1 MENSLQTSAARG
13 ASPTASDVTIVV
25 CTRDR
30 AEMLA
35 AALAAILRATR
46 SAEIVVVDSA
56 SITTST
62 RDVAEAAGVRY
73 IRSDVP
79 GLSIARNLGL
89 AAADRPIV
97 VFTDDDCVVDPG
109 FLSPLIAPFADAA
122 TVGVTGRLRD
132 HGDRSAAPP
141 PTVDVLTRVADGLDA
156 GHGALMA
163 FRRDSVL
170 ASGGFDPVLGAGR
183 RFGGAEDLDMFCRTL
198 AGAGRLARVSDA
210 AVTHVNTRGDD
221 DYTTLNAAYG
231 RGLGAMLAKWRRTHP
246 GSSWTL
252 LSIVI
257 RRAAVGS
264 FRRARTRRG
273 RAAQRAYVAG
283 LLAGFFAARWRPV
296 DGENLVDTDPP
307 EAVPASG
314 AGVRAEEVGS

>member
-1 MENSLQTSAARG
+1 MENSLQASATRG

-56 SITTST
+56 STTTST

-132 HGDRSAAPP
+132 HDDRSAATP

-183 RFGGAEDLDMFCRTL
+183 RFGGAEDLDMFCRILT
-198 AGAGRLARVSDA
+198 GGRLVRVSAA
-210 AVTHVNTRGDD
+210 AVTHVNTRDDD
-221 DYTTLNAAYG
+221 DYTILNAAYG

-252 LSIVI
+252 LGIVI

-283 LLAGFFAARWRPV
+283 LLAGFFAARRRPV

-307 EAVPASG
+307 EAVPASC
-314 AGVRAEEVGS
+314 AGVRTEEVGS